1 MDKSFMQKGAFQIYL
16 TILYCM
22 PPLNL
27 IWKKDLGPLGE
38 MKGSRGKIIQIDRVL
53 FSFYVP
59 NQLFTCSHDTVHK
72 IFSYPLKTVSTHR

>member
-53 FSFYVP
+53 FSFYVQTNYSP
-59 NQLFTCSHDTVHK
+59 VHMIQFIKSFLF
-72 IFSYPLKTVSTHR
+72 P